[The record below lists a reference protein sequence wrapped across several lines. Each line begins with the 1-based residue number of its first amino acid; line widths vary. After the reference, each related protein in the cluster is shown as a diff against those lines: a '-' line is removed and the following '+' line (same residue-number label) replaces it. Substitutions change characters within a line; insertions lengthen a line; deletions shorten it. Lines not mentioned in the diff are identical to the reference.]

1 MRIAFLI
8 IDVQKAYVEHRKNQD
23 SYEVA
28 LWYINATAEL
38 FRKYKAPV
46 YVIRHLEGVDGP
58 NYQCVDELKT
68 SKEDVEITK
77 THSNS
82 FYETTLEQQ
91 LKDQGIDTVVISG
104 NALEHCVVATYF
116 GGTERG
122 FKVLFLQRGI
132 IALHDKNLEQLYFE
146 RPLISYT
153 AIDCIFNNT

>member
-1 MRIAFLI
+1 M
-8 IDVQKAYVEHRKNQD
+8 
-23 SYEVA
+23 
-28 LWYINATAEL
+28 
-38 FRKYKAPV
+38 
-46 YVIRHLEGVDGP
+46 IRHLEGVDGP
-58 NYQCVDELKT
+58 NYQCFDELKT

-116 GGTERG
+116 GGTERR